1 MVVQIAS
8 KTKNVAVYERLRQD
22 IVKGK
27 LKPGQKIV
35 MRELA
40 KELGLSETPIREAIR
55 RLESEGYLRFTPH
68 MGALVSELDEQEL
81 VEIFLIRIELEALAT
96 RLAAPSLTDK
106 DIDFLKRKNREM
118 ETTRQK
124 GAYENLGGL
133 NREFHLRIYKAAP
146 YPRLYKMIGDLW
158 ETFERSQSVF
168 AYVPERATTA
178 VEEHRELIR
187 VLKQRDGD
195 LAGGLMKRHKEN
207 ALEALKRYVARNG

>member
-1 MVVQIAS
+1 MMVQIAS

-106 DIDFLKRKNREM
+106 DIDFLKRKNCEM

-124 GAYENLGGL
+124 GTYETTCYCRRYYPACRSPIQLIRYL
-133 NREFHLRIYKAAP
+133 IQLVSTAAP
-146 YPRLYKMIGDLW
+146 Q
-158 ETFERSQSVF
+158 SQTKHYSNRMLNNIYI
-168 AYVPERATTA
+168 ADNNHT
-178 VEEHRELIR
+178 
-187 VLKQRDGD
+187 
-195 LAGGLMKRHKEN
+195 
-207 ALEALKRYVARNG
+207 